1 MNEKLDVETVI
12 QNLDEYSESDEIN
25 FDLVSTLHDDLLAE
39 SVEKKPQVQLPY
51 YEEKK
56 QRALK
61 YYNNIKSWAGEE
73 DAKKRTSCLHGL
85 GINQLNEW
93 LGENDNDNN

>member
-25 FDLVSTLHDDLLAE
+25 FDLVSTLHDDLLTE

-61 YYNNIKSWAGEE
+61 YYNNINIFPIQMRFFRRNIVLVWLISTT
-73 DAKKRTSCLHGL
+73 AKNRNHKN
-85 GINQLNEW
+85 NQC
-93 LGENDNDNN
+93 